1 MNQSGNNDLSIG
13 ELRNKIVELQTIN
26 TLLVEDLKQL
36 ELQTQ
41 QLQQQV
47 SLRDTKNRKLQSDIS
62 NFNSFYNHFDELP
75 LFLYIFDIDTRH
87 FDFFTI
93 GVFVEMGYREADFEK
108 FNDFFFNTLLSG
120 NSADFLNKHNGE
132 SVLNNHSVLF
142 KITDSK
148 NNLQWMHSE
157 LLAVELNKDATRA
170 TKLLG
175 TGVNISARIRS
186 NPFIENILRDYINR
200 VDMEKISRLTS
211 RQKQIF
217 GLLAQHKNSQEIA
230 NALFISVH
238 TVNKHKQD
246 IKNAL
251 GMPSIQAVV
260 SFGIKLGLHL
270 ER

>member
-1 MNQSGNNDLSIG
+1 
-13 ELRNKIVELQTIN
+13 
-26 TLLVEDLKQL
+26 
-36 ELQTQ
+36 
-41 QLQQQV
+41 
-47 SLRDTKNRKLQSDIS
+47 
-62 NFNSFYNHFDELP
+62 
-75 LFLYIFDIDTRH
+75 
-87 FDFFTI
+87 
-93 GVFVEMGYREADFEK
+93 
-108 FNDFFFNTLLSG
+108 
-120 NSADFLNKHNGE
+120 
-132 SVLNNHSVLF
+132 
-142 KITDSK
+142 
-148 NNLQWMHSE
+148 MHSE